1 MDLIVVVVLGFVA
14 LALIGLVASVLLAI
28 VANTWSP
35 DDDRIDV

>member
-14 LALIGLVASVLLAI
+14 LALIGFVASVLLAI

-35 DDDRIDV
+35 DDDRFDV

>member
-1 MDLIVVVVLGFVA
+1 MDILTVIVIGFVA

-35 DDDRIDV
+35 DDDRFDV